1 LIFGGLAAP
10 FPATGWLASLHS
22 CDAALRLYP
31 PCITEVKKDIP
42 KLN

>member
-10 FPATGWLASLHS
+10 LRATGWLASLRP

-31 PCITEVKKDIP
+31 SCITEVKKDIP